1 MRDKVYRRKAAQPS
15 AFFADVY
22 DALLLHILDWSCGPK
37 DWTSRVDRQIGAE
50 KGRVMGE
57 QLAAL
62 LTALPRIPTEV
73 FAYVVCSTAEFEA
86 QAQVNDCSVVVMAA
100 LRQKKRLL
108 ATECCIVLFALA
120 PFYAAANSSP
130 VFEEAMGAA
139 AESEQVLATLEAVVS
154 GEDAAVQEAVERLAT
169 FRDGVLVLR
178 EKGEAEPQAN
188 VKRSGKFQMVSEAE
202 RRGELQQGRQ
212 ARCLAGLRELDLSFV
227 LLCVCRCGGKGLSGR
242 QEAPGEP
249 GLDAAVLRAAQR
261 ARQAAGDGTRRRARV
276 P

>member
-62 LTALPRIPTEV
+62 LTALPRIPAEV

-139 AESEQVLATLEAVVS
+139 AESEQVLATLEAVAS
-154 GEDAAVQEAVERLAT
+154 GEDTAVQ
-169 FRDGVLVLR
+169 
-178 EKGEAEPQAN
+178 
-188 VKRSGKFQMVSEAE
+188 AE
-202 RRGELQQGRQ
+202 RRGELLQGRQ